1 MKQKKK
7 TPTMKEMERV
17 INQLILQSQS
27 QARRINSLEF
37 IVESYNEYKKDTEAF
52 SKYLRDKVE
61 RINKDRVGDSVPDN
75 GQQETLK

>member
-1 MKQKKK
+1 M
-7 TPTMKEMERV
+7 

>member
-1 MKQKKK
+1 
-7 TPTMKEMERV
+7 MERV